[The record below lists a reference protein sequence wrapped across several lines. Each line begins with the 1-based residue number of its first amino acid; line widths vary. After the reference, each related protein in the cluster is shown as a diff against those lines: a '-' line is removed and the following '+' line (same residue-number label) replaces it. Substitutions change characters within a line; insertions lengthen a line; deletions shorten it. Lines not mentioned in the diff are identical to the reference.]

1 MSPRRAAKAAS
12 ANIAKQLDSSDSDDE
27 EHYGARVPIE
37 KKRRLSSASSRFR
50 AKAHIATAA
59 GSSPRTPRP
68 RKRPSAPSGSDIED
82 LTREPSTQ
90 PFPVFEES
98 PARKKQKL
106 PLTDTR
112 PLSIRN
118 AEDVDEELPDPTS
131 AFSRMNYSIGTIY
144 STEGTTPETLLED
157 SVDTGTLSFHRV
169 RGCFY
174 ACYLEDA
181 YEEQFWEPPEADPCI
196 KIPGEPILAQTK
208 REDVYWPAK
217 VLDYIPPRKRNEKE
231 GKYRVLFLDDTE
243 RCIHRARFY
252 IAEDDE
258 FGTCKVC

>member
-27 EHYGARVPIE
+27 EHYGARVPTE

-68 RKRPSAPSGSDIED
+68 RKRPLASSASDIED
-82 LTREPSTQ
+82 LTREPLAQ

-106 PLTDTR
+106 PLTDTEDHHSR
-112 PLSIRN
+112 PLSVRN

-131 AFSRMNYSIGTIY
+131 AFSRMNYSVGATY
-144 STEGTTPETLLED
+144 STEGTTPETLLEG
-157 SVDTGTLSFHRV
+157 SLDTGTL
-169 RGCFY
+169 
-174 ACYLEDA
+174 
-181 YEEQFWEPPEADPCI
+181 P
-196 KIPGEPILAQTK
+196 
-208 REDVYWPAK
+208 
-217 VLDYIPPRKRNEKE
+217 
-231 GKYRVLFLDDTE
+231 
-243 RCIHRARFY
+243 
-252 IAEDDE
+252 
-258 FGTCKVC
+258 